1 MSDHP
6 SRNEEQPSGEPG
18 PEDKGVDQLESLTD
32 DEPGDSSAVTIDSKY
47 ERAEAEEVKDVQQQ
61 ADEHEAQQMQK
72 LGTFAG
78 VFTPTLL
85 TILGVIMFLREGWVV
100 GNAGLAGAWLII
112 LLSFSITAATG
123 LSMSTFVT
131 NIRVGPGGAF
141 SMISQSLGLEAG
153 GAIGAPLYF
162 SQALAVVMYI
172 FGFREGYLWAV
183 DAWGLPALPAIAID
197 LIIFAVIFG
206 ITMVSTGLAFK
217 VQYAVLAVIIG
228 SLVSVGIAAVRGPM
242 DNPIIWW
249 GDFRG
254 APENNFSGTT
264 FWAVFAVFFPAS
276 TGIMA
281 GANMS
286 GDLKNPRQAIPLGT
300 MAAIGL
306 SLIVYLA
313 LAYWLMRAA
322 SVEELTADYT
332 IMIDRAFWGPAVL
345 GGLLAA
351 TFSSALASFVGAPR
365 ILQALGSHN
374 IVPMSRVF
382 AKRTKTGEPRNA
394 MFLTAAIVLGAIML
408 RELNA
413 IAPLISMIFLL
424 TYATINLVVAVEQS
438 LRLIS
443 FRPLLRVP
451 KFVPLVGLAG
461 CLFAMFVI
469 NPVFS
474 LVAIAV
480 VVAIYIVLM
489 QRGLTSPT
497 GDVRSGLFTAA
508 AEWAARQVILSQ
520 GTPERAWKPNI
531 LLPVEDPHRLRG
543 AFELVEELANPV
555 GSVKL
560 LGIAPAD
567 RIDELQQQLID
578 SQQALMD
585 DGVFASST
593 VIECDKFPD
602 DVRIGMQAMAGSFFR
617 PNLLLLELPKS
628 RETHQSL
635 MRVMQEAR
643 RQRMGVAL
651 LVQHE
656 TAGLGRRQRINL
668 WIPDQG
674 PEWKMEMEFDE
685 LDLAI
690 LLAYRMM
697 VSWGAKLTVIAA
709 VEQASDKAKAE
720 KFLARL
726 VDLARLPAGAAAH
739 VADGDFGRYA
749 STAPEADLNIFPLPN
764 KLDAEFLWHLRDATG
779 SSCLFTQDGG
789 DESALA

>member
-1 MSDHP
+1 MMMSEDP
-6 SRNEEQPSGEPG
+6 RNYAEQPSGQPG
-18 PEDKGVDQLESLTD
+18 PEDRGVEQLESA
-32 DEPGDSSAVTIDSKY
+32 EVEGDRSDTTSIDAKS
-47 ERAEAEEVKDVQQQ
+47 EEVKDVQQQ
-61 ADEHEAQQMQK
+61 ADEHDAQQPRK
-72 LGTFAG
+72 FGTFAG

-85 TILGVIMFLREGWVV
+85 TILGVIMYLRLGWVV
-100 GNAGLAGAWLII
+100 GNAGLAGALLII

-123 LSMSTFVT
+123 LSMATFVT

-172 FGFREGYLWAV
+172 FGFREGYLWAA
-183 DAWGLPALPAIAID
+183 DAWGLPALPSMAID
-197 LIIFAVIFG
+197 LTVFTVIFG
-206 ITMVSTGLAFK
+206 IAMVSTGLAFK
-217 VQYAVLAVIIG
+217 VQYVILAVIVG
-228 SLVSVGIAAVRGPM
+228 SLVSVGIAAIRGPM
-242 DNPIIWW
+242 DNPIAWW

-254 APENNFSGTT
+254 APENDFGGVT

-286 GDLKNPRQAIPLGT
+286 GDLKNPRRAIPLGT
-300 MAAIGL
+300 MSAIGL
-306 SLIVYLA
+306 SLVVYLV

-322 SVEELTADYT
+322 SVEELTGDYT

-345 GGLLAA
+345 AGLLAA

-365 ILQALGSHN
+365 ILQALGSHS
-374 IVPMSRVF
+374 IVPLSSVF
-382 AKRTKTGEPRNA
+382 ARRTKSGEPRNA
-394 MFLTAAIVLGAIML
+394 MFLTAAIVLAAIML

-424 TYATINLVVAVEQS
+424 TYATINLVVAVEQN

-461 CLFAMFVI
+461 CLLAMFII

-480 VVAIYIVLM
+480 VATIYMLLM

-508 AEWAARQVILSQ
+508 AEWAAKRVKLLQ
-520 GTPERAWKPNI
+520 GTAERAWKPNI
-531 LLPVEDPHRLRG
+531 LLPVEDPDRLRG
-543 AFELVEELANPV
+543 AFELVEQLAYPM

-567 RIDELQQQLID
+567 KLNDLQRRLLE

-585 DGVFASST
+585 DGVFTSST

-628 RETHQSL
+628 QKTHDAL
-635 MRVMQEAR
+635 TRVMQEAR
-643 RQRMGVAL
+643 RQRMGIAL
-651 LVQHE
+651 LVQHD
-656 TAGLGRRQRINL
+656 TAGLGRRRRINL

-674 PEWKMEMEFDE
+674 PDWNMEMDFGN

-690 LLAYRMM
+690 LLAYGM
-697 VSWGAKLTVIAA
+697 VDSWNAALTVIGA
-709 VEQASDKAKAE
+709 VESEQDKSKAE
-720 KFLARL
+720 KFLAHL
-726 VDLARLPAGAAAH
+726 VDLARLPGNTAAY

-749 STAPEADLNIFPLPN
+749 SSAPEADLNIFPLP
-764 KLDAEFLWHLRDATG
+764 KELDADFLWHLRDATG
-779 SSCLFTQDGG
+779 SSCLFTQDSGE
-789 DESALA
+789 ESALA